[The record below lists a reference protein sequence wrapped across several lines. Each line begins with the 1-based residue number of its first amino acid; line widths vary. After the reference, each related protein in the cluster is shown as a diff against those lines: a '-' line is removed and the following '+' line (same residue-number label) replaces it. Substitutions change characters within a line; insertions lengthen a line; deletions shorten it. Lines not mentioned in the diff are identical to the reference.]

1 MGKREEEPGKAL
13 IRCACGV
20 LLGGAVAF
28 AVSLLLLVVASG
40 AISAGVMG
48 EEIGGRV
55 TVGACVLGSFCGG
68 IAAVRRCGRRALV
81 VGLATGA
88 VYFLLLLTIGAL
100 AFGSV
105 PQEGRG
111 AVILCAALCGGAAAG
126 LLGRREKKRRK

>member
-1 MGKREEEPGKAL
+1 MAKREEEPGKAL
-13 IRCACGV
+13 LRCATGV

-28 AVSLLLLVVASG
+28 AVSLALLLLASC
-40 AISAGVMG
+40 AISAGAMG
-48 EEIGGRV
+48 EELSGRV
-55 TVGACVLGSFCGG
+55 TVAACVLGAFCGG

-88 VYFLLLLTIGAL
+88 VFFLLLLTIGAL

-105 PQEGRG
+105 PQDGRG
-111 AVILCAALCGGAAAG
+111 VLVLCAALCGGAAAG